1 MKGKVSLKMQKGRNI
16 FWGVLL
22 ILAAVAFIAGKLG
35 FFEGIGV
42 WTIVFSIALVGI
54 FINGI
59 VNRSFWEMLLAI
71 AFLIIVN
78 DELLHLEAIT
88 PWPVLGAAL
97 LMAAGLSLLFPG
109 FQKKSGWSMEDDD
122 WEQMTVDEER
132 REGAEIY
139 LKTTFGSTVKYLT
152 GEVESVNADCTF
164 GSEEI
169 YFSDAIL
176 PNAVATARVNVS
188 FGKVVLH
195 VPENWSVVD
204 NTSRAFAGGSETG
217 GNGAAVNTL
226 YVDGKV
232 SFGTLVI
239 HRI

>member
-1 MKGKVSLKMQKGRNI
+1 MKGKVSLKVQKGNI
-16 FWGVLL
+16 FWGILL
-22 ILAAVAFIAGKLG
+22 ILAAIAFIVNKLG
-35 FFEGIGV
+35 FLEGIGI
-42 WTIVFSIALVGI
+42 WSIVFSIALVGI

-59 VNRSFWEMLLAI
+59 IKRSFWEMLLAI

-97 LMAAGLSLLFPG
+97 LMAAGLNMLFPR
-109 FQKKSGWSMEDDD
+109 FRRKIEWKI
-122 WEQMTVDEER
+122 EQDGENITVDEER
-132 REGAEIY
+132 REGTQIY
-139 LKTTFGSTVKYLT
+139 LKTTFGSTVKYIT
-152 GEVESVNADCTF
+152 GEVESVNAECTF

-195 VPENWSVVD
+195 VPENWSIVD
-204 NTSRAFAGGSETG
+204 NTSRAFAGGSEMD
-217 GNGAAVNTL
+217 GNGATVNTL
-226 YVDGKV
+226 YVDGRV
-232 SFGTLVI
+232 SFGALVI
-239 HRI
+239 QRI

>member
-1 MKGKVSLKMQKGRNI
+1 MKGKVSVKVQKGNI
-16 FWGVLL
+16 FWGILL
-22 ILAAVAFIAGKLG
+22 ILAAVAFIVGKLG

-97 LMAAGLSLLFPG
+97 LIAAGLSMLFPG
-109 FQKKSGWSMEDDD
+109 FRKKPD
-122 WEQMTVDEER
+122 WKVEYNGEEITVDEER
-132 REGAEIY
+132 REGTQIY
-139 LKTTFGSTVKYLT
+139 LKTTFGSTVKYIT
-152 GEVESVNADCTF
+152 GEVESVNADCMF

-195 VPENWSVVD
+195 VPENWSIVD

-217 GNGAAVNTL
+217 GNGEAVNTL
-226 YVDGKV
+226 YIDGRV